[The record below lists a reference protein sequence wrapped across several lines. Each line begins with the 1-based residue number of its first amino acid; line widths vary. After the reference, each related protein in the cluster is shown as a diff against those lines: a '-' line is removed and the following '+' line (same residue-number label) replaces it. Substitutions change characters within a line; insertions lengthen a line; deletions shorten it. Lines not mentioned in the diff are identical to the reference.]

1 MAYNIILKNGR
12 LKFDKAIIDCLT
24 EPHKGMVYGLV
35 DRKDPKLIEIPVDKL
50 SDINTTIKI
59 EDYYIKNIENITY
72 ACRNK
77 PDSVEAYIMFSRR
90 KGKTCNYTCIKGK
103 LTDSTKISFLDYYKI
118 LSYGVVDVIDGSATF
133 TNKSFKFCYYPDED
147 ESDEIIGHFVKMQA
161 GQNSDERKLYNYFDL
176 HKGKFI
182 FPDKFVYS
190 IKYDN
195 GKFVV
200 HTSKDAFPDYYD
212 LDGNRLKLDDVA
224 KKDKIIIEASNR
236 YRRVNVGKTNPID
249 CFVVKHRF
257 YNGIYDLFK
266 DYDYDEDE
274 FVGHICQFTDAI
286 HVIDLDG
293 PSKNGKSFK
302 INQYEDNKIPHKSN
316 LRDSDVFSSRLVDK
330 IMTENDG
337 DILLYTTPDKEIR
350 YIDLKEGLEEHTMYR
365 AGDNEKL
372 SIKSHSIC
380 DYKRH
385 NILLQIGYKQYSY
398 STKYVDFNGNI
409 KGEFESNTSSINEGK
424 LIDNGFFKGEVHV
437 NGKDETKFF
446 AFNENNG
453 NIEEV
458 DMNGISIGDTN
469 VHDDVLYVKDKNTKY
484 VHKYDMDLNCID
496 DENITMQEF
505 RNPNNQSNNQDYGYV
520 VYHKDTKTYDIM
532 PSEYNK
538 QSQNGTHGSPDKPWD
553 FFSLELNDEP
563 YIPYKITIVG
573 SRYNER
579 IDSLSMIAFIAERYV
594 DGKLKKTFFMN
605 DDKFAKDDK
614 DIKKGRKLFAAGE
627 YDDIT
632 VTDLRGKEGC
642 FELSNK
648 KKDMEANRIYI
659 TDGDKTT
666 MYGITYTPDGH
677 IRLVKK
683 KNKED

>member
-12 LKFDKAIIDCLT
+12 LKFDKAMIDCLT
-24 EPHKGMVYGLV
+24 KPHKGMVYGLV

-72 ACRNK
+72 TSISKSGFA
-77 PDSVEAYIMFSRR
+77 EAYIMFSRR

-103 LTDSTKISFLDYYKI
+103 LTDVTKISFLNYYQI

-133 TNKSFKFCYYPDED
+133 ANKSFKFCYYTDDEP
-147 ESDEIIGHFVKMQA
+147 DEIIGHFIKMQA
-161 GQNSDERKLYNYFDL
+161 GQSGDERKLYNYFDL

-182 FPDKFVYS
+182 FPDRFVYS

-302 INQYEDNKIPHKSN
+302 INQYEDGSIPHTSD
-316 LRDSDVFSSRLVDK
+316 LRDSDVFSSRIVDK
-330 IMTENDG
+330 IIKNNDG
-337 DILLYTTPDKEIR
+337 DILLYTTPGKEIR
-350 YIDLKEGLEEHTMYR
+350 YIDLNEGLEEHTMYK
-365 AGDNEKL
+365 AGDYEKI
-372 SIKSHSIC
+372 SIKSYSIY

-385 NILLQIGYKQYSY
+385 NILLQIGYNLYGY

-409 KGEFESNTSSINEGK
+409 KGEFSSNTSSICYEDK
-424 LIDNGFFKGEVHV
+424 LKDNGFFQGEVHV
-437 NGKDETKFF
+437 NGKDEKKFF
-446 AFNENNG
+446 VFNENNG

-458 DMNGISIGDTN
+458 DMNGVSIGDTN
-469 VHDDVLYVKDKNTKY
+469 VHDGVLYVEDDNTKY

-505 RNPNNQSNNQDYGYV
+505 KNPNNNSDYGYV

-538 QSQNGTHGSPDKPWD
+538 QSQNGLYGSSDKPWD

-563 YIPYKITIVG
+563 YRPYNITIVG
-573 SRYNER
+573 SMDNRE
-579 IDSLSMIAFIAERYV
+579 IDSKSMIAFIAERYV
-594 DGKLKKTFFMN
+594 DGKLKKTLFMN
-605 DDKFAKDDK
+605 DGKFAKDDK

-632 VTDLRGKEGC
+632 VTDLRGNEGC
-642 FELSNK
+642 FRMSDS

-666 MYGITYTPDGH
+666 IYGIAYTPDGH
-677 IRLVKK
+677 IRLSKK
-683 KNKED
+683 KKKED